1 MERRREV
8 KQASIVRQKNRM
20 AAKRKLIDH
29 EIEEIPRVLSQPLS
43 KLPRIELEINAD
55 KKLNLSAVNQST
67 KEDLLEILPKTICL
81 VKSRP
86 TESTFKGYMDRVL
99 ITRRLMGK
107 VSGYDFLLDTEE
119 VINAL
124 TSEYPVVSS
133 RSTIATA
140 LTAFCGRISG
150 LEIPYT
156 VYGNYATSLKNE
168 IRKNLEKNELSEK
181 QKLCWLSWTEILS
194 LLPSISTM
202 SARDKLI
209 YALYTENP
217 PRRVR
222 DYSEF
227 VIFISDFETV
237 DISIIPEDR
246 NYLVFN
252 NLLQPIGFSIANFK
266 TSKTYGTFRRI
277 VTKNSKLYDRI
288 VEYVGPNPRHN
299 SFLFCN
305 RNDECC
311 AGEVFSTIVGNIF
324 KNATLQILGKEI
336 RATVNTLRH
345 SYVTYVVENH
355 LFKTVELRTQ
365 IGLEMGQSLNQ
376 QFLYVKYND

>member
-1 MERRREV
+1 
-8 KQASIVRQKNRM
+8 
-20 AAKRKLIDH
+20 
-29 EIEEIPRVLSQPLS
+29 
-43 KLPRIELEINAD
+43 
-55 KKLNLSAVNQST
+55 
-67 KEDLLEILPKTICL
+67 
-81 VKSRP
+81 
-86 TESTFKGYMDRVL
+86 
-99 ITRRLMGK
+99 MGRA
-107 VSGYDFLLDTEE
+107 SGYDFLLDTDE
-119 VINAL
+119 VIGAL
-124 TSEYPVVSS
+124 CKEYLVVSS

-168 IRKNLEKNELSEK
+168 IRKNLEKNELSDK
-181 QKLCWLSWTEILS
+181 QKLCWLSWTEIMS
-194 LLPSISTM
+194 LLPSISSM

-222 DYSEF
+222 DYSEL
-227 VIFISDFETV
+227 VIFLSEIEIV
-237 DISIIPEDR
+237 DLAIIPEDR

-288 VEYVGPNPRHN
+288 IEFVGPNPRHN

>member
-1 MERRREV
+1 
-8 KQASIVRQKNRM
+8 
-20 AAKRKLIDH
+20 
-29 EIEEIPRVLSQPLS
+29 
-43 KLPRIELEINAD
+43 
-55 KKLNLSAVNQST
+55 
-67 KEDLLEILPKTICL
+67 L
-81 VKSRP
+81 VKTRP
-86 TESTFKGYMDRVL
+86 TDGTFKKYIDRVL
-99 ITRRLMGK
+99 IARRLIGK
-107 VSGYDFLLDTEE
+107 ANGYDFLLDTDE
-119 VINAL
+119 VIGAL
-124 TSEYPVVSS
+124 CKEYPVVSS

-150 LEIPYT
+150 LEISYN

-168 IRKNLEKNELSEK
+168 IRKKLEKNELSDK
-181 QKLCWLSWTEILS
+181 QKLCWLSWTEIMS

-222 DYSEF
+222 DHSELM
-227 VIFISDFETV
+227 IFISDLETV

-246 NYLVFN
+246 NYLVYN

-288 VEYVGPNPRHN
+288 IEYVGPNPRHN

-311 AGEVFSTIVGNIF
+311 AGEVFSTIVGNMF
-324 KNATLQILGKEI
+324 EKATLQILGKQV

-345 SYVTYVVENH
+345 AYVTYVVENN
-355 LFKTVELRTQ
+355 LFKTVELRKQ

-376 QFLYVKYND
+376 SLLYVKYND